1 MLPKDFETMMRRQL
15 GDDEAARLID
25 ALTNTS
31 PVTSVRTNPTKKAPE
46 FKGEPVAW
54 CAEGMYLS
62 ERPQFT
68 LDPLFHAGTYYVQE
82 ASSMILS
89 HIISNYIGASPVVAL
104 DMCAAPGGKS
114 TLLQSALPECSL
126 LIANEVVRQRSQI
139 LAENIIKWGNPYSIV
154 TSNYAEDFVS
164 LGEVFD
170 LIVCDAP
177 CSGEGMFRK
186 DEGAV
191 NDWSLDN
198 VDTCWRRQRDII
210 ANVWQTLR
218 TGGLFIYSTCTF
230 NTLEDEDNVLWMQ
243 KELSAEVLPLCD
255 NPEWNIRG
263 GHFYPHLTR
272 GEGFFVAVLRKTEDT
287 DNHPRKQKDR
297 GKASKVQ
304 IPKEI
309 KAWIQATHLFDFT
322 EEKDGYYAF
331 PKAYSEL
338 LKNVKNTLHT
348 IHYGIH
354 LGEIKGKAIQP
365 AHSLAMSTSL
375 DISSFPT
382 AELTYEE
389 AIAYLRTE
397 AITVDAPKGY
407 ILLTFGGVPLGFGKN
422 IGNRV
427 NNLYPTEW
435 RIRKNL

>member
-1 MLPKDFETMMRRQL
+1 MLPNDFQTMMRHQL
-15 GDDEAARLID
+15 GDSEAQLLFD
-25 ALTNTS
+25 ALS
-31 PVTSVRTNPTKKAPE
+31 QSQPVTSIRRNPAKASPE
-46 FKGEPVAW
+46 FDGEAVPW
-54 CAEGMYLS
+54 CAEGMYLN

-82 ASSMILS
+82 ASSMYLS
-89 HIISNYIGASPVVAL
+89 HLIRTYTADTPLVAL

-114 TLLQSALPECSL
+114 TLMQSVLPAGSL
-126 LIANEVVRQRSQI
+126 LIANEVIRQRSQI
-139 LAENIIKWGNPYSIV
+139 LAENITKWGNPYSIV
-154 TSNYAEDFVS
+154 TSNYAEDFLS

-186 DEGAV
+186 DEGAIS
-191 NDWSLDN
+191 DWSLDN
-198 VDTCWRRQRDII
+198 VDTCWKRQRSII
-210 ANVWQTLR
+210 ENVWQTLR

-230 NTLEDEDNVLWMQ
+230 NRLEDEDNVEWMQ
-243 KELSAEVLPLCD
+243 RELGAEVLPLCD
-255 NPEWNIRG
+255 NPEWRIRG
-263 GHFYPHLTR
+263 GHFFPHLTR
-272 GEGFFVAVLRKTEDT
+272 GEGFYICALRKTADT
-287 DNHPRKQKDR
+287 DLHPRKQKD
-297 GKASKVQ
+297 KAKTSKTQ

-309 KAWIQATHLFDFT
+309 KTWIKRPEQFDFIGD
-322 EEKDGYYAF
+322 KDGFYAF
-331 PKAYSEL
+331 PKSYADVLRS
-338 LKNVKNTLHT
+338 VKSNLHV

-354 LGEIKGKAIQP
+354 LGEPKGKVIQP
-365 AHSLAMSTSL
+365 AHSLAMNTMLDTSA
-375 DISSFPT
+375 FPSVP
-382 AELTYEE
+382 LTYEE

-407 ILLTFGGVPLGFGKN
+407 VLLTFKGIPLGFGKN